1 MEQSKW
7 IKDKPK
13 DDPTDEFS
21 ATWLKEITTDTDTY
35 TCRYWRSFYQ
45 EFKNGY
51 SNWNGK
57 VSRWGW
63 LFTIRNSEGIII
75 YISKDHGY
83 ADSRA
88 GALSRSLNRIKS
100 WESYDSD
107 LQQKMID
114 GYKMTH
120 FGTW

>member
-13 DDPTDEFS
+13 DDPDDGFS

-35 TCRYWRSFYQ
+35 TCRYWRSHYR

-51 SNWNGK
+51 SNWNGE

-75 YISKDHGY
+75 HKSEGYGY

-88 GALSRSLNRIKS
+88 GALSCSLNRIKS

-114 GYKMTH
+114 GFKVVSI
-120 FGTW
+120 W